1 MSVEVIH
8 LSKKFGTQAAVDDIS
23 FTAKKGQIL
32 GFLGPNGAGKTTTMR
47 IISGFLPATSG
58 EIRIC
63 GMSVQEQSLDIRR
76 RIGYLPEH
84 NPLYKDMYVR
94 EYLEFFAGLC
104 HVRDSKNR
112 IRDVIQ
118 QTGLGPEQHKLIS
131 SLSKGYKQRVG
142 LCQALLSDPEVLLL
156 DEPTSG
162 LDPNQ
167 LIDIRNLI
175 KQIGREKTL
184 IFSTHIMQ
192 EVQALCDRVIII
204 NKGRIVA
211 DDSIDRLLQKSD
223 SSRIF
228 TIEFANPV
236 SAEQLR
242 ASYKNAQVSTGDN
255 KRFELRGSRDFDPRE
270 SLFKLATI
278 NAWTILEL
286 KEEHSSVED
295 VFSLLTK
302 EK

>member
-211 DDSIDRLLQKSD
+211 DDCIDRLLQKSD